1 MFPKSTP
8 DLDFTNEIEKKNYL
22 QQPLVSTLNL
32 FALAKSIEYTQSADM
47 EVEGRG
53 KEQEEKRVSNANV
66 QER

>member
-1 MFPKSTP
+1 VFPKSTP

-32 FALAKSIEYTQSADM
+32 FALAKSIEYTESTDM
-47 EVEGRG
+47 EVKGRG

>member
-1 MFPKSTP
+1 M
-8 DLDFTNEIEKKNYL
+8 KKNYL

-32 FALAKSIEYTQSADM
+32 FALAKSMEYTESADM

-53 KEQEEKRVSNANV
+53 KEQEEKRVSKANV

>member
-1 MFPKSTP
+1 MSTP

-22 QQPLVSTLNL
+22 QQPLISTHL
-32 FALAKSIEYTQSADM
+32 FALAKSIEYTESADM
-47 EVEGRG
+47 EVKGRG